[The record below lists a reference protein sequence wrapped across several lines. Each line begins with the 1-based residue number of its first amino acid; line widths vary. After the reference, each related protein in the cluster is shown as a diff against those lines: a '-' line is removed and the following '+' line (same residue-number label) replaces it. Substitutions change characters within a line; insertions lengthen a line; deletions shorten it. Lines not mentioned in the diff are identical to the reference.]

1 MSKVTLYALEMTIK
15 VFKKI
20 RQYMHLNYKLLVFNM
35 FSFLN
40 SFGEIFKKKFK
51 GMNVYVFFL
60 RWSKLLLF
68 IYVWTF
74 VM

>member
-20 RQYMHLNYKLLVFNM
+20 RQYMHLNYKLFVFNM
-35 FSFLN
+35 FSFLY
-40 SFGEIFKKKFK
+40 SFGEIFLKKFK